1 MTLAEI
7 FKTIAATPDPVLH
20 GIGVPHPLAT
30 ETALLILA
38 RMLRVPVAALDLPPP
53 RLALCFPKD
62 RIPEQARATFGAE
75 LRRYRSWRRLVLD
88 AQMLGCRTAVD
99 PDPWDSLRRAARLVL
114 GANKANCLYAL
125 GKHFPDTPPHALA
138 FEDLVAVQERLA
150 GMERQAFRRAWDVV
164 MELQAHDLALATGL
178 LPPRFGPLPRRPRL
192 PALLPL
198 PDRLAAQAAA
208 EGATVATAA
217 AYGWTLAVRSGL
229 VGAGTD
235 PVDGRALDPA
245 AWRRLAAI
253 DPASH
258 GFALSAK
265 TYALYLGRFAR
276 LLVAAGAPDPRIDR
290 PGEDWRVLIAAVRAT
305 GRSADAIST
314 LAARAKR
321 DGLAPG
327 ALTAEWI
334 AGQIAATPEGA
345 RQNAF
350 RRACLLLDALRDD
363 PAIPGGLLPRTPT
376 GIVRQRGGERATPEP
391 AVEPAPKDPVEQAWI
406 DFLAD
411 LRRHGFTE
419 NALNALSAIRRD
431 AIAAGLPP
439 RDLDRHWLEAC
450 RTGKPL
456 RTAAKIGLAARLLDR
471 ARGHPALLHHL
482 PPAPIGP
489 LEDRRRSA
497 ESLPVG
503 MEAELADLLDDLG
516 AAASTRREA
525 FVAVRALADAARRSG
540 RALPDSLAALLALAR
555 PDLDWGANHER
566 ARDHGQVIDRLR
578 AHHALPWT
586 ADWRAFQ
593 RAVVAAGVPM
603 RENPVAAL
611 LREAGARAPRELDAA
626 WARAVD
632 RRHRAAGRA
641 DLARTFEA
649 NLGRLEALH
658 AIPVLAASGLL
669 PPRLGPLRPGRP
681 SGRGTA
687 ARR

>member
-7 FKTIAATPDPVLH
+7 CKAIAATPAPVLH
-20 GIGVPHPLAT
+20 GIAVPHPLAT
-30 ETALLILA
+30 ETALRMLA
-38 RMLRVPVAALDLPPP
+38 RMLGLPVAALDLPPP

-62 RIPEQARATFGAE
+62 RIPETARETFGRD

-88 AQMLGCRTAVD
+88 AQMLGCGSAVD

-125 GKHFPDTPPHALA
+125 GKHFPGTPPHALA
-138 FEDLVAVQERLA
+138 FDDLVAIQDRLA
-150 GMERQAFRRAWDVV
+150 GMERQALRRAWDVV
-164 MELQAHDLALATGL
+164 MELHAHDLALATCL

-208 EGATVATAA
+208 EDPTVATAA

-229 VGAGTD
+229 VAAETN
-235 PVDGRALDPA
+235 PVDGRALDAA

-265 TYALYLGRFAR
+265 TYALYLGHFAR
-276 LLVAAGAPDPRIDR
+276 LLVAAGAPDPRVDR
-290 PGEDWRVLIAAVRAT
+290 PGADWRALIAAVLAA
-305 GRSADAIST
+305 GRGADALST

-321 DGLAPG
+321 DGLAPA
-327 ALTAEWI
+327 ALTSEWI
-334 AGQIAATPEGA
+334 AGQIAATPEGV
-345 RQNAF
+345 
-350 RRACLLLDALRDD
+350 RRKALRCACLLLDALRDD
-363 PAIPGGLLPRTPT
+363 LAIPGELLPRTPT
-376 GIVRQRGGERATPEP
+376 GIARQRGGARVNTEP
-391 AVEPAPKDPVEQAWI
+391 AVDPAPKDPVEQAWI

-411 LRRHGFTE
+411 LRRHGLAE
-419 NALNALSAIRRD
+419 GELNCLSAIRRD
-431 AIAAGLPP
+431 AIDGGLCP
-439 RDLDRHWLEAC
+439 RDLDRHWLEAR
-450 RTGKPL
+450 RTGKPS
-456 RTAAKIGLAARLLDR
+456 RTAAKIAMAARLLDR
-471 ARGHPALLHHL
+471 AREHPALQRHL
-482 PPAPIGP
+482 SSAPIGQ

-497 ESLPVG
+497 EALPPA
-503 MEAELADLLDDLG
+503 MEAELAGLLDELG

-525 FVAVRALADAARRSG
+525 SVAVRALADAARRSG
-540 RALPDSLAALLALAR
+540 RALPDSFAALLALA
-555 PDLDWGANHER
+555 PAGLDWGALRDR
-566 ARDHGQVIDRLR
+566 ARDHGQVLARLR
-578 AHHALPWT
+578 AHHGLPWT
-586 ADWRAFQ
+586 ADWRALQ

-611 LREAGARAPRELDAA
+611 LREAGGRAPRELDAA

-649 NLGRLEALH
+649 KFGRLEALH
-658 AIPVLAASGLL
+658 AIPALAASGLL